1 MNNFINGIKD
11 SFKLNNIF
19 KVLQI
24 SVAIFLFVYPIS
36 SFLYNQK
43 IGIEWGENPNLQ
55 RFSIVKNLKL
65 EHLDHADENTSS
77 LDILNNKI
85 DEYDSFLSTG
95 GFVSFSNN
103 NGIFY
108 IFGDRD
114 LLSDYFNVDEDIN
127 INVLN
132 KDIKD
137 YSFKGKSYKTS
148 LIKKNFV
155 TGYIMDPE
163 MDDIFIVLPDINAAK
178 AIDTQDFPKSDLGI
192 KGNIF
197 EEILKNTMID
207 IDEDE
212 KIEEFKNYIREDTD
226 YSIKEI
232 KHEEK
237 NGLDFYLKS
246 ILVLVLVLSAT
257 SFIGLSYNFE
267 GKIFLYARE
276 ASIKN
281 IEGFS
286 IKGIM
291 NRFMGY
297 IVGLLLISLFISYIL
312 FLRFMDYNLP
322 LIILLT
328 FIFLTLIFIGLTLI
342 VYFML
347 RRENLS
353 ENLRLDYKEG
363 I

>member
-148 LIKKNFV
+148 LIKK
-155 TGYIMDPE
+155 
-163 MDDIFIVLPDINAAK
+163 K
-178 AIDTQDFPKSDLGI
+178 
-192 KGNIF
+192 
-197 EEILKNTMID
+197 
-207 IDEDE
+207 
-212 KIEEFKNYIREDTD
+212 
-226 YSIKEI
+226 
-232 KHEEK
+232 
-237 NGLDFYLKS
+237 
-246 ILVLVLVLSAT
+246 
-257 SFIGLSYNFE
+257 
-267 GKIFLYARE
+267 
-276 ASIKN
+276 
-281 IEGFS
+281 
-286 IKGIM
+286 
-291 NRFMGY
+291 
-297 IVGLLLISLFISYIL
+297 
-312 FLRFMDYNLP
+312 LRNWIYYGSRD
-322 LIILLT
+322 
-328 FIFLTLIFIGLTLI
+328 G
-342 VYFML
+342 
-347 RRENLS
+347 
-353 ENLRLDYKEG
+353 
-363 I
+363 